1 MKFNWKYVAV
11 ASSVLLVACQ
21 KQMGEEMS
29 MKKDTTQM
37 TTQAMKQDEM
47 NKEKDMK
54 QMDDNKTS
62 DNMKGEMKM
71 VDATFNDLEGK
82 TVSLADYRGKKVY
95 LKFWASWCP
104 ICLAGLADI
113 NELAGTP
120 MEDAVVLSV
129 VAPGVNN
136 EKNLDDFKKWYGGL
150 EYKNL
155 PVLVDKDG
163 AFLKQLGVVGYPTS
177 AFVNANG
184 ELVRV
189 QPGHLSSEEIQSVLA
204 TL

>member
-1 MKFNWKYVAV
+1 MKFNWKYLTVA
-11 ASSVLLVACQ
+11 ASILLVACQ
-21 KQMGEEMS
+21 KPMGEDMS
-29 MKKDTTQM
+29 MKKDDSQM
-37 TTQAMKQDEM
+37 TTEQMKKEEM
-47 NKEKDMK
+47 SK
-54 QMDDNKTS
+54 
-62 DNMKGEMKM
+62 NMSKSGEMMGDTKM
-71 VDATFNDLEGK
+71 MNATFTDLEGK
-82 TVSLADYRGKKVY
+82 EVSLSDYHGKKVY

-113 NELAGTP
+113 NELAGTA
-120 MEDAVVLSV
+120 MDDAVILSV

-136 EKNLDDFKKWYGGL
+136 EKSLDDFKKWYSGL

-177 AFVNANG
+177 AFLNANG

>member
-1 MKFNWKYVAV
+1 MKFNWKYLTVA
-11 ASSVLLVACQ
+11 ASILLVACQ
-21 KQMGEEMS
+21 KPMGEDMS
-29 MKKDTTQM
+29 MKKDDSQM
-37 TTQAMKQDEM
+37 TTEQMKKEEM
-47 NKEKDMK
+47 SK
-54 QMDDNKTS
+54 
-62 DNMKGEMKM
+62 NMSKSGEMMGDTKM
-71 VDATFNDLEGK
+71 MNATFTDLEGK
-82 TVSLADYRGKKVY
+82 EVSLADYHGKKVY

-113 NELAGTP
+113 NELAGTA
-120 MEDAVVLSV
+120 MDDAVILSV

-136 EKNLDDFKKWYGGL
+136 EKSLDDFKKWYSGL

-177 AFVNANG
+177 AFLNANG